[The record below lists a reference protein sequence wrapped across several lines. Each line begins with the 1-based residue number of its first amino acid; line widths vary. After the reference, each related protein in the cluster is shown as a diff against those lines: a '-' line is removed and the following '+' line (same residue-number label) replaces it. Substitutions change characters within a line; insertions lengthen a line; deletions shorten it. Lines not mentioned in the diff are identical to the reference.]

1 MASTDVPV
9 APVTPREVPHKLS
22 QRDRDVALLFFLT
35 SMVKAD
41 GGRLRNN
48 FNTSRATVKRVWKR
62 YKDHV

>member
-48 FNTSRATVKRVWKR
+48 LNTSPATVKRVWKR